1 MRQLRTGWL
10 WFALTGTVLGMGN
23 IEDVVDLENVVDVID
38 VNSSVEMDDL
48 EDVQKHTIKCDML
61 HLYEEDPQEVDRIR
75 EMCSQG
81 IFYGRLR
88 FNSFGF
94 KWKNEL
100 DLAGTKVRKDNAIA
114 GLGGSLI
121 YRSAYFYGFGL
132 GAGAYTSGSQ
142 GSLSNS
148 EAYLYRAGRGV
159 FSRYDALTEGK
170 ESLNVLAQA
179 YLEYKYEKVFIKAGR
194 QIFESFLTK
203 SNDTKMV
210 PNTFEGITLNSSS
223 IYDTSFK
230 AAYLTRQKLRDH
242 SDFHHVLAVGDN
254 PNDPYAIFTE
264 NDDAA
269 MHFGLDLSKLKT
281 RNIEDRLIVLEAK
294 NRSIENLTLKVNYTA
309 VPDLISSAM
318 LQADYR
324 MYLGDWSVIPALRYM
339 QQFDNGAGDIGGANL
354 RTLTDGYKDPD
365 SLDAELYGARV
376 DVLYDTLKLR
386 FGYTNI
392 ADKGDIVAP
401 WRGFPTGGFTRAM
414 SQYNWYANTESYML
428 QLDYKFE
435 DISEFKVI
443 SRFAIQNFDD
453 EKIGV
458 QADSNI
464 FTVDFLKGLGSRA
477 VYLKTRF
484 AHVMGDNDTVTR
496 NGFRKLDPSFDE
508 LRLELN
514 YLF

>member
-1 MRQLRTGWL
+1 MQDFEDEAG
-10 WFALTGTVLGMGN
+10 FEN
-23 IEDVVDLENVVDVID
+23 IVVTADTNNSEENGD
-38 VNSSVEMDDL
+38 SLDL
-48 EDVQKHTIKCDML
+48 EDVQKHSLKCDMR
-61 HLYEEDPQEVDRIR
+61 HLFEEDPNVAENIGDMFC
-75 EMCSQG
+75 EGM
-81 IFYGRLR
+81 FYGRIR

-94 KWKNEL
+94 QWKEEIE
-100 DLAGTKVRKDNAIA
+100 LAGFDLRKNNAVA

-121 YRSAYFYGFGL
+121 YRSAYLHGFAV
-132 GAGAYTSGSQ
+132 GAGLYTSGSQ
-142 GSLSNS
+142 GSLNS
-148 EAYLYRAGRGV
+148 DEAYLYKSGKGV
-159 FSRYDALTEGK
+159 LSRYDLLTDGK
-170 ESLNVLAQA
+170 KSLNTLAQA
-179 YLEYKYEKVFIKAGR
+179 YLEYKHEYVSLKVGR
-194 QIFESFLTK
+194 QIFESFLTQ
-203 SNDTKMV
+203 SNDTKMI
-210 PNTFEGITLNSSS
+210 PNTFEGMTFDSSTF
-223 IYDTSFK
+223 YNTSLK

-254 PNDPYAIFTE
+254 PNDPYAIFTQ
-264 NDDAA
+264 NDDTA
-269 MHFGLDLSKLKT
+269 MHYGLDLSKLKA
-281 RNIEDRLIVLEAK
+281 RGIDDRLIVLEGK
-294 NRSIENLTLKVNYTA
+294 NRSVENLTLKVNYTS

-324 MYLGDWSVIPALRYM
+324 VYLGNWSVIPALRYM

-354 RTLTDGYKDPD
+354 KTLTEGYKDPD

-376 DVLYDTLKLR
+376 DVVRDAFKLR
-386 FGYTNI
+386 FGYTSI

-401 WRGFPTGGFTRAM
+401 WRGFPTAGFTRAM
-414 SQYNWYANTESYML
+414 GQYNWYSNTESYMF

-458 QADSNI
+458 QADSNV
-464 FTVDFLKGLGSRA
+464 FTVDFLKGLGNKT

-484 AHVMGDNDTVTR
+484 AHVMGDNDTVSR
-496 NGFRKLDPSFDE
+496 NGFRKLDPSYDE